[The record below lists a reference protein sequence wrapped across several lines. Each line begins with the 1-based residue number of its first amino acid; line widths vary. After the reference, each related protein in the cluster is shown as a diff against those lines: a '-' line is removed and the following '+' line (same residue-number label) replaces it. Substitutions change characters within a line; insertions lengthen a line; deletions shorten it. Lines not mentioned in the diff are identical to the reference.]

1 MVGRAAR
8 SVRGSVRAWALVLCA
23 VATPAVATGCA
34 DDPPDVRVGSQ
45 TASDGEPEPVEQD
58 AGGVAAAPADAG
70 GGAAIDDWNGVTV
83 TVQALD
89 NTFRPADLVI
99 EAGTEVVFDNVGRN
113 EHDVVPEPGS
123 IQGWGVGE
131 DRFAPGDR
139 YAHVFTEPGEYLYL
153 CTIHGVNRK
162 GMVGTITVTAASG
175 A

>member
-1 MVGRAAR
+1 MTRR
-8 SVRGSVRAWALVLCA
+8 HSLVLLA
-23 VATPAVATGCA
+23 PLSLVAFGLTTGCA
-34 DDPPDVRVGSQ
+34 SDPSDVG
-45 TASDGEPEPVEQD
+45 
-58 AGGVAAAPADAG
+58 AGPNAG
-70 GGAAIDDWNGVTV
+70 KAGTPNGVV
-83 TVQALD
+83 VEVQALD

-153 CTIHGVNRK
+153 CTIHGVDRK